1 MTRFLGVVFP
11 IAFCVVATSAAADLS
26 KGPVGV
32 GLGDPQ
38 ALRDRVASGDAEA
51 MTALAAMHEH
61 GQQVPRDLGK
71 AIALYCKAAE
81 RGSARAHYSIGWMIM
96 NGRGFE
102 RNDAEGLHWLD
113 KAAAAGHPQATRLRG
128 MFSGD
133 AAERSSACHSRYALE
148 EEGPLRPLRAPQQV
162 RSLVEEIAPR
172 YGLDPSLVL
181 ALIKV
186 ESAFKANA
194 VSPKDARGLMQLLP
208 STAAMYGITELFDP
222 RQNVL
227 AGVKHLQDL
236 LVVFKGD
243 VTLALAAY
251 NAGSGAVRRY
261 GGVPPFAETQAYVKR
276 IRRYYR
282 ERTHPVDLRADQ
294 IAAVRSRFNLPAD

>member
-1 MTRFLGVVFP
+1 MTRVLGGLFP
-11 IAFCVVATSAAADLS
+11 IAICVVASSAAADLS
-26 KGPVGV
+26 KNPALS
-32 GLGDPQ
+32 GLDDPQ
-38 ALRDRVASGDAEA
+38 VLRDRVSKGDAEA
-51 MTALAAMHEH
+51 MTSLAALHEH
-61 GQQVPRDLGK
+61 GQLVPKDLGK
-71 AIALYCKAAE
+71 AIALYCAAAE

-113 KAAAAGHPQATRLRG
+113 KAAAAGHPQAARLRG

-133 AAERSSACHSRYALE
+133 AAQRSRACYGRDALDE
-148 EEGPLRPLRAPQQV
+148 AGPLRPLRAPREV
-162 RSLVEEIAPR
+162 RALVEEVAPR

-186 ESAFKANA
+186 ESAFKAKA
-194 VSPKDARGLMQLLP
+194 VSPKNARGLMQLLP
-208 STAAMYGITELFDP
+208 STAAIYGVTELFDP

-227 AGVKHLQDL
+227 AGVQHLRDL
-236 LVVFKGD
+236 LVVFDGD

-261 GGVPPFAETQAYVKR
+261 GGIPPFAETQAYVKR

-294 IAAVRSRFNLPAD
+294 VAAVRSRFNLPVD

>member
-1 MTRFLGVVFP
+1 MTRVLGVFLP
-11 IAFCVVATSAAADLS
+11 IAFCFAASSAAADLS
-26 KGPVGV
+26 KGPARS
-32 GLGDPQ
+32 GLEDPQ
-38 ALRDRVASGDAEA
+38 VLRERVSKGDSEA
-51 MTALAAMHEH
+51 MTTLAALHEH
-61 GQQVPRDLGK
+61 GQIVPKDLGK
-71 AIALYCKAAE
+71 AIALYCAAAQ
-81 RGSARAHYSIGWMIM
+81 RGAARAHYSIGWMIM

-102 RNDAEGLHWLD
+102 RNDAEGLYWLD
-113 KAAAAGHPQATRLRG
+113 KAAAAGHPQAARLRG

-133 AAERSSACHSRYALE
+133 AAQRSRACHGRDALGE
-148 EEGPLRPLRAPQQV
+148 VGPLRPLRAPGAV
-162 RSLVEEIAPR
+162 RALVEEVAPR

-186 ESAFKANA
+186 ESAFKAKA
-194 VSPKDARGLMQLLP
+194 VSPKNARGLMQLLP
-208 STAAMYGITELFDP
+208 STAAIYGVTELFDP

-227 AGVKHLQDL
+227 AGVQHLRDL
-236 LVVFKGD
+236 LVVFEGD

-261 GGVPPFAETQAYVKR
+261 GGVPPFPETQAYVKR

-294 IAAVRSRFNLPAD
+294 IAAVRSRFNLPVD

>member
-1 MTRFLGVVFP
+1 MIRIPGAFLASVLCL
-11 IAFCVVATSAAADLS
+11 AATSAAADLS
-26 KGPVGV
+26 KSSARS
-32 GLGDPQ
+32 GLEDPQ
-38 ALRDRVASGDAEA
+38 LLRDRVASGDKEA

-61 GQQVPRDLGK
+61 GQLVPKDLGK
-71 AIALYCKAAE
+71 AIALYCAAADQ
-81 RGSARAHYSIGWMIM
+81 GSARAHYSIGWMIM

-113 KAAAAGHPQATRLRG
+113 KAAAAGHPQAARLRG

-133 AAERSSACHSRYALE
+133 AAKRSSACHGRDALGE
-148 EEGPLRPLRAPQQV
+148 HGPLRPLRAPKQV
-162 RSLVEEIAPR
+162 RALVEELAPR

-186 ESAFKANA
+186 ESAFKAEA
-194 VSPKDARGLMQLLP
+194 VSPKNARGLMQLLP
-208 STAAMYGITELFDP
+208 STAAIYGITELFDP

-227 AGVKHLQDL
+227 AGVQHLRDL
-236 LVVFKGD
+236 LVVFEGD

-282 ERTHPVDLRADQ
+282 ERSHPVDLRADQ
-294 IAAVRSRFNLPAD
+294 IAAVRSRFNLPAE